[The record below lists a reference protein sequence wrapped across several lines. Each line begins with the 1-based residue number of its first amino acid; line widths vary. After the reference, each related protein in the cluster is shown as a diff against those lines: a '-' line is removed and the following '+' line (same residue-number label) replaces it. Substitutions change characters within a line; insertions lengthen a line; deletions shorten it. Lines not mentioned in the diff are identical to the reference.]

1 MKYVIM
7 ALTLLLC
14 FNVTAKTLI
23 VQVEAY
29 NGDYSVK
36 SLQVI
41 DRPLRQTSPRV
52 VESGAILYELLDRN
66 GAVILEG
73 IVADPFTLAAEFHS
87 TRDYEIEGDLL
98 KNRSGSFVIR
108 VPYDEAME
116 SLRLSQYDSADDL
129 GMVRSSHAHSGAVHS
144 VNKDRVLEQ
153 KPVAEF
159 KIEKQY

>member
-7 ALTLLLC
+7 VLTMLLC

-29 NGDYSVK
+29 NGDYLVK

-41 DRPLRQTSPRV
+41 DRPLRQTSPRA

-87 TRDYEIEGDLL
+87 TRDYEIEGDVL

-129 GMVRSSHAHSGAVHS
+129 GMVRSSHAHGGAIHS
-144 VNKDRVLEQ
+144 VNKDKALEQ